1 MMNKYTEQAVKEWER
16 TAHKAAVN
24 NQRNAFRLAVQMRN
38 YNTCSVL
45 RLAIVADQLKKYRG
59 Y

>member
-1 MMNKYTEQAVKEWER
+1 MNKYTEPFVSEWENR
-16 TAHKAAVN
+16 AHVAAVN
-24 NQRNAFRLAVQMRN
+24 NQHEAFSFAVKMRN
-38 YNTCSVL
+38 FNACSVL

>member
-1 MMNKYTEQAVKEWER
+1 MNKYTEQAVREWER
-16 TAHKAAVN
+16 TAHRAAVN
-24 NQRNAFRLAVQMRN
+24 NQPKAFQLAVQMRN
-38 YNTCSVL
+38 FNTCSVL